1 MSALENGIIAG
12 YPVVDVKVTLLG
24 GSYHDVDSSEMAFK
38 AAGSIALREAATK
51 AHPVLLEPVV
61 SVEVVVPEQFVGE
74 VIADLNARGGRI
86 EGTRMRDDARI
97 VDATA
102 PLGRMFGYVTALRS
116 LTQGRAVYT
125 TQFSRYAEVPRAK
138 QEQILAGWGWT

>member
-1 MSALENGIIAG
+1 
-12 YPVVDVKVTLLG
+12 VDVKVTILG
-24 GSYHDVDSSEMAFK
+24 GSYHDVDSSEIAFK

-51 AHPVLLEPVV
+51 AHPVLLEPIV

-86 EGTRMRDDARI
+86 EGTRMRGDARI
-97 VDATA
+97 VDATV

-125 TQFSRYAEVPRAK
+125 TQFSRYAEVPREK